1 MSDAGT
7 DVSRGSLPRKR
18 KGWRM
23 RTVLGWAL
31 VSIVLLVTLT
41 GELFAPY
48 SPIEFTN
55 MAFQPPGSQNWL
67 GTDEFGRDV
76 LSRLIAG
83 LQPTLLVAL
92 MAAAVGV
99 SLAVLTGV
107 SAGYFRGYVDE
118 ILMRAMD
125 VLMSFPNLIL
135 AMLLVVMLGSN
146 TPTLVVAIGIVIWP
160 RSARIIRSLSAD
172 ISQREFIASARARGE
187 SLGYIL
193 WREILPN
200 IWAIVVVDFSLRVTT
215 GILIASSL
223 AYLGIGYQAPSPAWG
238 LMVRSGQQYIQFAPW
253 LAIIPAVAIALL
265 SIGVVWLGE
274 LVRKRLSNIG
284 SGSNHA

>member
-1 MSDAGT
+1 MPDTRPDTAG
-7 DVSRGSLPRKR
+7 GGALR
-18 KGWRM
+18 KGGRWRI
-23 RTVLGWAL
+23 RTILGWAL
-31 VSIVLLVTLT
+31 VLILLTVTLT
-41 GELFAPY
+41 GDLFAPY
-48 SPIEFTN
+48 SPTEFSS
-55 MAFQPPGSQNWL
+55 MAFQPPGPANWL
-67 GTDEFGRDV
+67 GTDEFGRDIF
-76 LSRLIAG
+76 SRIVAG

-92 MAAAVGV
+92 VAAAIGV
-99 SLAVLTGV
+99 ALAVLTGV

-146 TPTLVVAIGIVIWP
+146 TPTLVIAIGIVIWP

-172 ISQREFIASARARGE
+172 ISQREFIASARVRGE

-200 IWAIVVVDFSLRVTT
+200 IWGIVVVDFSLRVTT
-215 GILIASSL
+215 GILISASL

-253 LAIIPAVAIALL
+253 LAIVPAAAIALL
-265 SIGVVWLGE
+265 SIGVVWVGE
-274 LVRKRLSNIG
+274 LLRKQLSNVG
-284 SGSNHA
+284 SGRSHA